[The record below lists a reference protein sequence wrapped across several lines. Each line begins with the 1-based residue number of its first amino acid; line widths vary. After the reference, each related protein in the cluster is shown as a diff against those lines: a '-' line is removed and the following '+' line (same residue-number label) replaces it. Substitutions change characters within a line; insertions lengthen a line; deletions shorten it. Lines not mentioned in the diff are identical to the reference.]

1 MAEQPNPPLNPLYFG
16 VFLMFCACLIVQY
29 GRFSFRY
36 SWGIGLKKNLK
47 NLILKKAS
55 ISGLAQIGIFPY
67 FWFFGFFVHNFP
79 QNHPNSNVE
88 VVLENLGNLQQ
99 DEHKNFQNWWRNVRY
114 NGSQSWQPLKFSQQK
129 LSHFEPPLKSYFF
142 VDEIFQQFSYLYG
155 LKVPK
160 WNCAH
165 ILLWN

>member
-99 DEHKNFQNWWRNVRY
+99 DEHKNFQNWWRNVWD
-114 NGSQSWQPLKFSQQK
+114 NWTPNWQPSIFSRTK
-129 LSHFEPPLKSYFF
+129 NEPFWATP
-142 VDEIFQQFSYLYG
+142 ET
-155 LKVPK
+155 
-160 WNCAH
+160 
-165 ILLWN
+165 